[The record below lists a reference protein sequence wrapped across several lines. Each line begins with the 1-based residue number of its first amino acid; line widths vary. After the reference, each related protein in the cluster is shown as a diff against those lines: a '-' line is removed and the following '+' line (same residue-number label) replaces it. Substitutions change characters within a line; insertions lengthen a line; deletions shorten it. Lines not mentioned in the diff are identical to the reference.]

1 MKDFKS
7 FHSAFQTLVKAL
19 LAVSLLHLA
28 LFSESEHPPLSP
40 HTKKAIAAY
49 KQNPSEKN
57 KANLLDAL
65 NQSYDK
71 VIAQKQEKL
80 AKREKERDKNINSW
94 LKAIKAGKK
103 SAFYGFTNAKQ
114 KG

>member
-40 HTKKAIAAY
+40 HTKKA
-49 KQNPSEKN
+49 
-57 KANLLDAL
+57 
-65 NQSYDK
+65 
-71 VIAQKQEKL
+71 L
-80 AKREKERDKNINSW
+80 ARC
-94 LKAIKAGKK
+94 
-103 SAFYGFTNAKQ
+103 
-114 KG
+114 

>member
-40 HTKKAIAAY
+40 HTKKA
-49 KQNPSEKN
+49 STRVLKN
-57 KANLLDAL
+57 LRCHLC
-65 NQSYDK
+65 
-71 VIAQKQEKL
+71 L
-80 AKREKERDKNINSW
+80 AV
-94 LKAIKAGKK
+94 LVTA
-103 SAFYGFTNAKQ
+103 
-114 KG
+114 

>member
-40 HTKKAIAAY
+40 HTKKH
-49 KQNPSEKN
+49 Q
-57 KANLLDAL
+57 
-65 NQSYDK
+65 
-71 VIAQKQEKL
+71 
-80 AKREKERDKNINSW
+80 R
-94 LKAIKAGKK
+94 GC
-103 SAFYGFTNAKQ
+103 
-114 KG
+114 

>member
-40 HTKKAIAAY
+40 HTKKVSARVL
-49 KQNPSEKN
+49 KFTLSFVLGGVGNC
-57 KANLLDAL
+57 
-65 NQSYDK
+65 
-71 VIAQKQEKL
+71 VIAVIFSPFVCFNAFKSCL
-80 AKREKERDKNINSW
+80 NS
-94 LKAIKAGKK
+94 L
-103 SAFYGFTNAKQ
+103 
-114 KG
+114 